1 MSWRDDL
8 SADELREIFDR
19 KIAPTLTAGGAAE
32 LHPSVVFVGA
42 QPGAGKS
49 RAIADVH
56 SEHPGAVPV
65 IGDDFRAF
73 HPDYRALMR
82 TEPLAMPHVTAQAS
96 GAWVGMAADYLRA
109 ERRSVILETTM
120 RQLPVVESTAAAFR
134 TQGYRVEAHV
144 LAVPGAVSALGDR
157 RRHRRGARRGDT
169 GPTECRCGGCP
180 RGSGH
185 GRGSG
190 VRRIRRFDRS
200 TCRCRGNGRTG
211 QPRRD
216 CPRPV
221 RGLRDD
227 EKPPARD
234 DDGFRPRSP
243 TAAASQPAGPT
254 ATGVL
259 GTAEPALPRTA
270 STASRIGVS
279 SGPVSGIPVVT
290 GAPSDPVPTAHAGAQ
305 ETDAVPP
312 ALSPDAPTTAAPAI
326 SASAPAPAASAS
338 TGDAPVPPAAVG
350 SAPPPTP
357 VAAAAP
363 AAVAAARPALLP
375 QITAPVISLAQ
386 APDGDHSLTLT
397 VSPENLGPV
406 TVRAHISGGAIHIEL
421 HAPNDLGREALR
433 AILVDLRRDLAAAAP
448 QASLLLSASDD
459 RPASSNPQHSAHNS
473 TGGGTG
479 SSNGATT
486 GTNSGEPGA
495 ADARGR
501 DAAHPASGDRA
512 STDLTSPTD
521 PASPVPLISPHGG
534 IDVFA

>member
-234 DDGFRPRSP
+234 DDGFRPRCPDRCCVATRRAHGDGRARHSG
-243 TAAASQPAGPT
+243 AGP
-254 ATGVL
+254 APHRLDGL
-259 GTAEPALPRTA
+259 PHRRQQWSGQRDPRRHRSAERPRTDRSPR
-270 STASRIGVS
+270 STRDGRGASRTLPGR
-279 SGPVSGIPVVT
+279 PDDR
-290 GAPSDPVPTAHAGAQ
+290 GA
-305 ETDAVPP
+305 
-312 ALSPDAPTTAAPAI
+312 
-326 SASAPAPAASAS
+326 
-338 TGDAPVPPAAVG
+338 
-350 SAPPPTP
+350 
-357 VAAAAP
+357 
-363 AAVAAARPALLP
+363 
-375 QITAPVISLAQ
+375 
-386 APDGDHSLTLT
+386 
-397 VSPENLGPV
+397 
-406 TVRAHISGGAIHIEL
+406 
-421 HAPNDLGREALR
+421 
-433 AILVDLRRDLAAAAP
+433 RDLCIR
-448 QASLLLSASDD
+448 S
-459 RPASSNPQHSAHNS
+459 RP
-473 TGGGTG
+473 
-479 SSNGATT
+479 
-486 GTNSGEPGA
+486 
-495 ADARGR
+495 RG
-501 DAAHPASGDRA
+501 
-512 STDLTSPTD
+512 L
-521 PASPVPLISPHGG
+521 G
-534 IDVFA
+534 IHR

>member
-1 MSWRDDL
+1 MTCSLRHWPLRNLDCETPRHVIAGQATERCTHRSLDASWRC
-8 SADELREIFDR
+8 
-19 KIAPTLTAGGAAE
+19 
-32 LHPSVVFVGA
+32 
-42 QPGAGKS
+42 
-49 RAIADVH
+49 
-56 SEHPGAVPV
+56 
-65 IGDDFRAF
+65 
-73 HPDYRALMR
+73 
-82 TEPLAMPHVTAQAS
+82 
-96 GAWVGMAADYLRA
+96 
-109 ERRSVILETTM
+109 
-120 RQLPVVESTAAAFR
+120 RQR
-134 TQGYRVEAHV
+134 
-144 LAVPGAVSALGDR
+144 
-157 RRHRRGARRGDT
+157 
-169 GPTECRCGGCP
+169 
-180 RGSGH
+180 
-185 GRGSG
+185 
-190 VRRIRRFDRS
+190 
-200 TCRCRGNGRTG
+200 
-211 QPRRD
+211 
-216 CPRPV
+216 RPV
-221 RGLRDD
+221 
-227 EKPPARD
+227 
-234 DDGFRPRSP
+234 
-243 TAAASQPAGPT
+243 Q
-254 ATGVL
+254 
-259 GTAEPALPRTA
+259 
-270 STASRIGVS
+270 I
-279 SGPVSGIPVVT
+279 
-290 GAPSDPVPTAHAGAQ
+290 
-305 ETDAVPP
+305 
-312 ALSPDAPTTAAPAI
+312 
-326 SASAPAPAASAS
+326 
-338 TGDAPVPPAAVG
+338 
-350 SAPPPTP
+350 APPPTP

-406 TVRAHISGGAIHIEL
+406 TVRAHISGGATHIEL

>member
-1 MSWRDDL
+1 MTSLGIVDL
-8 SADELREIFDR
+8 LDPRVQRAAASPSPSRQITPGAAAFADVILDASRADADAAEGTFAGASTDGDTADASPTAPSTPATNIPPAIVPLPE
-19 KIAPTLTAGGAAE
+19 PTLA
-32 LHPSVVFVGA
+32 LPVS
-42 QPGAGKS
+42 
-49 RAIADVH
+49 
-56 SEHPGAVPV
+56 AVV
-65 IGDDFRAF
+65 IGDATGEVPAAAMPAPQGADAADAPEGAVAAAESAASAGSIGAPAAVVGTAAPASPVETAPAQPAVSETTRN
-73 HPDYRALMR
+73 L
-82 TEPLAMPHVTAQAS
+82 PLA
-96 GAWVGMAADYLRA
+96 
-109 ERRSVILETTM
+109 TT
-120 RQLPVVESTAAAFR
+120 T
-134 TQGYRVEAHV
+134 
-144 LAVPGAVSALGDR
+144 SALD
-157 RRHRRGARRGDT
+157 A
-169 GPTECRCGGCP
+169 
-180 RGSGH
+180 
-185 GRGSG
+185 
-190 VRRIRRFDRS
+190 
-200 TCRCRGNGRTG
+200 
-211 QPRRD
+211 
-216 CPRPV
+216 
-221 RGLRDD
+221 
-227 EKPPARD
+227 
-234 DDGFRPRSP
+234 P
-243 TAAASQPAGPT
+243 TAAASHPARPT

-259 GTAEPALPRTA
+259 GTAEHALPRTA
-270 STASRIGVS
+270 STASRLGIS
-279 SGPVSGIPVVT
+279 SGPISGIPVVT

-363 AAVAAARPALLP
+363 AAAAVPRPALLP
-375 QITAPVISLAQ
+375 QITAPVMSLAQ

-448 QASLLLSASDD
+448 QASLLLSTSDD

-501 DAAHPASGDRA
+501 DAAHPSSGDRA

>member
-1 MSWRDDL
+1 MTSLGIVDL
-8 SADELREIFDR
+8 LDPRVQRAAASPSPSRQITPGAAAFADVILDASRVDADAAEGTFAGASPEGDTADAAPAAPSTPATNIPPAIVPLPE
-19 KIAPTLTAGGAAE
+19 PTLV
-32 LHPSVVFVGA
+32 LPVSVV
-42 QPGAGKS
+42 
-49 RAIADVH
+49 
-56 SEHPGAVPV
+56 V
-65 IGDDFRAF
+65 IGDATGEVPAAAIPAPQRADAADA
-73 HPDYRALMR
+73 PEGAVTVVAAESAASAGSIGAPAAVAGTTAPASPVETAPAQPAVSETTRSL
-82 TEPLAMPHVTAQAS
+82 PLA
-96 GAWVGMAADYLRA
+96 
-109 ERRSVILETTM
+109 TT
-120 RQLPVVESTAAAFR
+120 T
-134 TQGYRVEAHV
+134 T
-144 LAVPGAVSALGDR
+144 SALD
-157 RRHRRGARRGDT
+157 A
-169 GPTECRCGGCP
+169 PTP
-180 RGSGH
+180 
-185 GRGSG
+185 
-190 VRRIRRFDRS
+190 
-200 TCRCRGNGRTG
+200 
-211 QPRRD
+211 
-216 CPRPV
+216 
-221 RGLRDD
+221 
-227 EKPPARD
+227 
-234 DDGFRPRSP
+234 
-243 TAAASQPAGPT
+243 AASHSAGPT
-254 ATGVL
+254 AKGVL

-279 SGPVSGIPVVT
+279 SGPISGIPVVA
-290 GAPSDPVPTAHAGAQ
+290 GAPSGPVPSAHAGAQ

-312 ALSPDAPTTAAPAI
+312 ALSPDAPTTPAPAI

-350 SAPPPTP
+350 STPPPTP

-363 AAVAAARPALLP
+363 AAAAAPRPALLP

-448 QASLLLSASDD
+448 QASLLLSTSDD
-459 RPASSNPQHSAHNS
+459 GPASSNPQHSAHNS

-501 DAAHPASGDRA
+501 DVANPSSGDRA

-521 PASPVPLISPHGG
+521 PASPAPLISPHGG

>member
-1 MSWRDDL
+1 MTSLGIVDL
-8 SADELREIFDR
+8 LDPRVQRAAASPSPSRQITPGAAAFADVILDASRVDADAAEGTFAGASTEGDTADAAPAAPSTPATNIPPAIVPLPE
-19 KIAPTLTAGGAAE
+19 PTLV
-32 LHPSVVFVGA
+32 LPVS
-42 QPGAGKS
+42 
-49 RAIADVH
+49 
-56 SEHPGAVPV
+56 AVV
-65 IGDDFRAF
+65 IGDATGEVPAAAIPAPQSADAADAPEGAVTVVAAESAGSIGAPAAVAGTAAPASPVETAPAQPAVSETTRS
-73 HPDYRALMR
+73 L
-82 TEPLAMPHVTAQAS
+82 PLATTTA
-96 GAWVGMAADYLRA
+96 
-109 ERRSVILETTM
+109 
-120 RQLPVVESTAAAFR
+120 
-134 TQGYRVEAHV
+134 
-144 LAVPGAVSALGDR
+144 SALD
-157 RRHRRGARRGDT
+157 A
-169 GPTECRCGGCP
+169 
-180 RGSGH
+180 
-185 GRGSG
+185 
-190 VRRIRRFDRS
+190 
-200 TCRCRGNGRTG
+200 
-211 QPRRD
+211 
-216 CPRPV
+216 
-221 RGLRDD
+221 
-227 EKPPARD
+227 
-234 DDGFRPRSP
+234 P

-254 ATGVL
+254 ATAVR

-279 SGPVSGIPVVT
+279 SGPISGIPVVT

-501 DAAHPASGDRA
+501 DAAHPSSGDRA